1 MTSKALAAAAIATFA
16 LIACAQPPERAG
28 GQPCN
33 NGVCKLE
40 VTVASAGCANSANIT
55 VTPDPL
61 PVPLGS
67 SNKLEWTIGSSG
79 YTWVPAPNGITG
91 LANPPFTNPHDT
103 GSGKK
108 YDIHDANPETR
119 ATDHKYAIHLNDPQG
134 HACAVKD
141 PVIKNGA

>member
-1 MTSKALAAAAIATFA
+1 MTAKALASAVIATFA
-16 LIACAQPPERAG
+16 LIACAQPPQGAG
-28 GQPCN
+28 GPPCN
-33 NGVCKLE
+33 NGVCKLD
-40 VTVASAGCANSANIT
+40 VTVTAAGCGNAANIS

-61 PVPLGS
+61 PVPRGS
-67 SNKLEWTIGSSG
+67 PNKIEWTILTGG

-91 LANPPFTNPHDT
+91 LPDPPFTNPHDS

-119 ATDHKYAIHLNDPQG
+119 PTDHKYAIRLNDASGRP
-134 HACAVKD
+134 CAVKD

>member
-1 MTSKALAAAAIATFA
+1 MTSKVLACTAVATFA
-16 LIACAQPPERAG
+16 LIACAQPPEGAG
-28 GQPCN
+28 GKPCN

-40 VTVASAGCANSANIT
+40 VTVAAAGCANAANIS
-55 VTPDPL
+55 VAPDPL

-67 SNKLEWTIGSSG
+67 SNKIEWTITTSG

-91 LANPPFTNPHDT
+91 LANPPFSNPHNT

-108 YDIHDANPETR
+108 YDIHDANPETMP
-119 ATDHKYAIHLNDPQG
+119 TDHKYAIHLNDANG